1 MSLQD
6 KVVLMCGAGPGVGR
20 AVATL
25 AASRGAKLALLART
39 RATVASTADLTKG
52 TQTLCVTA
60 DVADAVAVD
69 AAIAATIERF
79 GRIDVLVHSILPP
92 HLLKPV
98 LDLTAADLPAWRH
111 SIETSIYGAL
121 TVSRAVA
128 LAMTA
133 RTGGGAIVFV
143 TATSAL
149 QGYPT
154 VSAHAAGKAGIHA
167 LAQCLAAE
175 LGPRG
180 IRVNCVAPGVI
191 NGATVRTAFSDSATR
206 TAFVESQA
214 VLNAT
219 RRMPTDEDVAE
230 AVLFLA
236 SDAAAGITGQILAVD
251 GGRLFH

>member
-1 MSLQD
+1 MLLNHKVLLMS
-6 KVVLMCGAGPGVGR
+6 GAGPGLGR
-20 AVATL
+20 TTALL
-25 AASRGAKLALLART
+25 AAARGASLALLART
-39 RATVASTADLTKG
+39 SVTLEATAVLAVE
-52 TQTLCVTA
+52 TQALCVTA
-60 DVADAVAVD
+60 DVADPQAVRAAVD
-69 AAIAATIERF
+69 ATLDRF

-98 LDLTAADLPAWRH
+98 LELDEADLPAWRH
-111 SIETSIYGAL
+111 SLTTSVFGAL

-128 LAMTA
+128 QKMTA
-133 RTGGGAIVFV
+133 SSGGAIVFV

-191 NGATVRTAFSDSATR
+191 EGATVQAAFADQEQRA
-206 TAFVESQA
+206 AFVASQDSM
-214 VLNAT
+214 NAT
-219 RRMPTDEDVAE
+219 RRMPTERDVAE

-236 SDAAAGITGQILAVD
+236 SDAAAGITGQIVVVD
-251 GGRLFH
+251 GGRFFH